1 MQIQIQYM
9 QTQIQEGSRR
19 FRFLS
24 STLPMGAPG
33 HPKGEGEP
41 EVLLSRCSGKSLR
54 DLSRIASGEKTLM
67 SILQMMKVKNLKNE
81 NFYLR
86 R

>member
-1 MQIQIQYM
+1 
-9 QTQIQEGSRR
+9 
-19 FRFLS
+19 
-24 STLPMGAPG
+24 MGAPG